1 MSVTPAPVSL
11 SFGSFDYF
19 CNQIGI
25 TLCPLVGNGREP
37 SCYSRNIQIGGVLI
51 FEPATLVIH
60 VVALVMT
67 TIMISHIKFKY
78 TAVGRKEIVMFFYM
92 YAATIIAEF
101 ITVSGIIPLSSS
113 AYPYAA
119 AVHTSLILAT
129 FWTLFMNAFVP
140 FQFIEDGTALSL
152 WLIRI
157 STLIVFG
164 GSLFIDIATFQNI
177 AGFSSASPSAVW
189 TLYFIF
195 CSGFAFIYFVAQVF
209 LVFTTLDDR
218 WPLVDISVAAV
229 FFVLAQILAFQFS
242 SNLCEMAKHYLDGM
256 FFSVILTLLAVMMVY
271 KFWDTI
277 TKEDLEFAV
286 GCKMNT
292 WDIKDPLLSD
302 SAMASMSHRE
312 DAGYGSRY

>member
-1 MSVTPAPVSL
+1 MSYITPAPATL

-19 CNQIGI
+19 CNQIGLS
-25 TLCPLVGNGREP
+25 LCPLVGNGREP

-51 FEPATLVIH
+51 FEPATLVVH

-67 TIMISHIKFKY
+67 SIMISHIKFKY

-92 YAATIIAEF
+92 YAATIVVEF
-101 ITVSGIIPLSSS
+101 ITISGIIPLASSV
-113 AYPYAA
+113 YPYAA
-119 AVHTSLILAT
+119 AVHTSMILAT

-152 WLIRI
+152 W
-157 STLIVFG
+157 V
-164 GSLFIDIATFQNI
+164 
-177 AGFSSASPSAVW
+177 
-189 TLYFIF
+189 
-195 CSGFAFIYFVAQVF
+195 
-209 LVFTTLDDR
+209 
-218 WPLVDISVAAV
+218 VDISLAAV
-229 FFVLAQILAFQFS
+229 FFVLAQLLAFQFS
-242 SNLCEMAKHYLDGM
+242 SNLCETVKHYLDGM
-256 FFSVILTLLAVMMVY
+256 FFSVILNLLAVMMVY

-292 WDIKDPLLSD
+292 WEIKDPLLSD
-302 SAMASMSHRE
+302 SAMASMTHRE